1 MVIILILKVI
11 VIIIIIITIIIFII
25 IIGII
30 IIILITWC
38 LEINMHVKIF
48 EHTKAVQKKHEP
60 QAFRLSFPT
69 KLIEIDNFTFRINQP
84 LLVESKAFDWY
95 IFSLYNV
102 VYCEIIDW
110 LKSLRESELWPVC
123 WYCKMSSISS
133 SHRYVQSN
141 LAISNSV
148 NSKSPLFRRKI
159 ECPRI
164 YPSPLRFPGYF
175 EAPLFRTFF
184 HFPWDFEIAG
194 FDCICHGLLSNI
206 IWL

>member
-25 IIGII
+25 IIEII
-30 IIILITWC
+30 IISLITWC
-38 LEINMHVKIF
+38 LEINIQVKIF
-48 EHTKAVQKKHEP
+48 ENTKGVSKKHEP

-69 KLIEIDNFTFRINQP
+69 KLIEIANFTIRINQP

-123 WYCKMSSISS
+123 WYCKLSSISS

-148 NSKSPLFRRKI
+148 NSKSPS
-159 ECPRI
+159 PR
-164 YPSPLRFPGYF
+164 YF
-175 EAPLFRTFF
+175 EGRSNALGFTLPLYASPVISKPHYFELFF
-184 HFPWDFEIAG
+184 ISLG
-194 FDCICHGLLSNI
+194 TSK
-206 IWL
+206 